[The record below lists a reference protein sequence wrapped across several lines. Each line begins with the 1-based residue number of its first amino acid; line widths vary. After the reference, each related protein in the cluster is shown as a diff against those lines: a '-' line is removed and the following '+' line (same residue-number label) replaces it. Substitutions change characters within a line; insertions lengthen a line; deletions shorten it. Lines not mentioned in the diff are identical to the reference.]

1 MMRIALLLLALTPTA
16 GAHEL
21 PSFEASF
28 GLIRQHFST
37 ARAALNESKDA
48 NTARE
53 LEALA
58 SVVDR
63 AASDA
68 GRLRWEIR
76 DIQRRAQR
84 YDGGQP
90 GRPGSDPFLRNDL
103 NRLVW
108 DLRRLSDDAVGAER
122 NAARL
127 SSTVSKDPALVAPA
141 QRLTTGARRLRSEA
155 DWLES
160 DGRWAG
166 SDLRRAGFTFE
177 AWDVE
182 RYSSEASRHSRSV
195 DHLAGQILSKV
206 LN

>member
-1 MMRIALLLLALTPTA
+1 MRIALLLLALTPTT

-21 PSFEASF
+21 PTMEASF
-28 GLIRQHFST
+28 GLIRQHAMA
-37 ARAALNESKDA
+37 ARAEIRDSKDA

-58 SVVDR
+58 SSVDR

-108 DLRRLSDDAVGAER
+108 DLRRLADDAGSAER

-127 SSTVSKDPALVAPA
+127 GQTVSKDPALVAPA
-141 QRLTTGARRLRSEA
+141 QRLLAGARRLRSEA

-182 RYSSEASRHSRSV
+182 RYASETSRYSRSV
-195 DHLAGQILSKV
+195 ENLAGQIVSKV